1 MHTDKSNWVLLGLLV
16 IVWVGIAGAVWFPP
30 SNPALRGGLPA
41 PVGSDNEAQVVVDF
55 GNGTRRAF
63 AGPVAP
69 GTKALDAMSF
79 AAAAGG
85 LALELA
91 GKDEIAVVRVGDV
104 TNTAERRWE
113 VSLNDQGP
121 VWRLRE
127 TEVRPGDRLQLEF
140 E

>member
-16 IVWVGIAGAVWFPP
+16 FVWVGIVGVAWL
-30 SNPALRGGLPA
+30 PARSPAPRGGSPE
-41 PVGSDNEAQVVVDF
+41 PVSPGNEAQVVIDF

-69 GTKALDAMSF
+69 GTKAVDAMSF

-85 LALELA
+85 LAFEFV
-91 GKDEIAVVRVGDV
+91 GRDEMAVVRVGDV
-104 TNTAERRWE
+104 TNTADRRWQ
-113 VSLNDQGP
+113 VNLNGRGP
-121 VWRLRE
+121 VWRIQE
-127 TEVRPGDRLQLEF
+127 IEVRPGDRLQLEF

>member
-1 MHTDKSNWVLLGLLV
+1 MHTDKSNWILLGLLV
-16 IVWVGIAGAVWFPP
+16 LVWVGIVGAAWLPTR
-30 SNPALRGGLPA
+30 SPAL
-41 PVGSDNEAQVVVDF
+41 PVGSPQLPSHSTEAQVVIDF

-63 AGPVAP
+63 AGPVTP

-85 LALELA
+85 LALEFA
-91 GKDEIAVVRVGDV
+91 GRDEMAVVRVGDV
-104 TNTAERRWE
+104 TNTADRRWQ
-113 VSLNDQGP
+113 VNLNGRGP
-121 VWRLRE
+121 VWRLQE

>member
-1 MHTDKSNWVLLGLLV
+1 MYTDKSNWILLGLLV
-16 IVWVGIAGAVWFPP
+16 LVWVGIVGAAWLPTR
-30 SNPALRGGLPA
+30 SPA
-41 PVGSDNEAQVVVDF
+41 PSIGPVQSPNHNTEAQVVVDF

-85 LALELA
+85 FALEFA
-91 GKDEIAVVRVGDV
+91 GQDEMAVVRVGDI
-104 TNTAERRWE
+104 TNTSDRRWR
-113 VSLNDQGP
+113 VNLNGRGP
-121 VWRLRE
+121 VWRLQE
-127 TEVRPGDRLQLEF
+127 TEVQPGDRLQLEF